1 MKKLF
6 FMTLLLLIGV
16 LAYMNNPGYAFTFLD
31 ERTKSVGK
39 DTVEYT
45 MEMANPV
52 VNGNLKYE
60 NDKFKIHFAIRF
72 HGIDMIIY
80 NKTGNAIKLDYG
92 LWAFNYTNNKSY
104 KVYNYVGTD
113 AGNKNAP
120 PFTIVA
126 PGSTYKG
133 GVTTEINKFN
143 IRKPQNLYNTLIFPT
158 TEYVANVENPEPPL
172 SYKGKSFS
180 LSMPLT
186 INGVKEDYTFTFKIT
201 DVKIIKYEKQ
211 WKKEGGWSKSKK
223 AK

>member
-1 MKKLF
+1 
-6 FMTLLLLIGV
+6 MTLLLIIGV
-16 LAYMNNPGYAFTFLD
+16 LAYINNPCYAFTFLD

-45 MEMANPV
+45 MEMTDPT
-52 VNGNLKYE
+52 VNNDLKYE

-80 NKTGNAIKLDYG
+80 NKTGSPIKLDYG
-92 LWAFNYTNNKSY
+92 LMAFNYTNNKSY

-126 PGSTYKG
+126 PKSTYKG
-133 GVTTEINKFN
+133 GVSTGINKFN
-143 IRKPQNLYNTLIFPT
+143 IRMPLYNLLIFPST
-158 TEYVANVENPEPPL
+158 DIVVNVENPQPPL

-180 LSMPLT
+180 LYMPLT
-186 INGVKEDYTFTFKIT
+186 INGVLTDYTFTFKIT